1 MTEEG
6 IRIIGDP
13 VLRRRA
19 EDVVEFGP
27 ELQELAYQMYETM
40 IDADGIGLAAP
51 QIGLLKRFL
60 VIGIPGEDDELAL
73 SAFANPR
80 ILESDGRCTMEEGC
94 LSIPEIRED
103 VERPERVRLNWR
115 TVDGEEREQ
124 WFEGLEARVL
134 QHEIDHLEGVLFVDR
149 ISPARR
155 GTLKSRLARLQQR
168 D

>member
-1 MTEEG
+1 MTEED

-19 EDVVEFGP
+19 EEVTEFGP
-27 ELQELAYQMYETM
+27 ALQELAYEMYETM
-40 IDADGIGLAAP
+40 IDADGIGLAGP
-51 QIGLLKRFL
+51 QVGLLKRFL
-60 VIGIPGEDDELAL
+60 VIGIPGDDDELQL
-73 SAFANPR
+73 SAFVNPR
-80 ILESDGRCTMEEGC
+80 VLDSEGRCTMEEGC

-103 VERPERVRLNWR
+103 VERAERIRLAWQ
-115 TVDGEEREQ
+115 TVDGVEREQ

-149 ISPARR
+149 VSPARR
-155 GTLKSRLARLQQR
+155 STLKTRLARLQQR